1 MTQSIEKSFS
11 YFFFTLVLFQKGD
24 SGETLINIIHAI
36 NANLQES
43 RKTNLCEK
51 HFGKIRV
58 WEIVDK
64 TAHHHFGK
72 LYLNTRRPTSQLR

>member
-1 MTQSIEKSFS
+1 M
-11 YFFFTLVLFQKGD
+11 V
-24 SGETLINIIHAI
+24 NIIHAI

-64 TAHHHFGK
+64 TAHHDSGK
-72 LYLNTRRPTSQLR
+72 LYLNTRCPTSQLR